1 MVRFELRDVA
11 GGWEQARFGPTDQV
25 DYALYESTTPRARDF
40 DGPGSDGPSSDSPD
54 SDGRGFDSPGSDSPG
69 SDTETPALRSYDSV
83 HTFLRLYDLARLE
96 RTTHPEFLGAR
107 LRETGERVGP
117 GDELLELAVHGTSV
131 RTTYS
136 ELRGALRSFFE
147 VLFPALDRETPG
159 ERPDLETFEVA
170 VTDLDRLYAE
180 VVD

>member
-25 DYALYESTTPRARDF
+25 DYALYESTAPRARDSNR
-40 DGPGSDGPSSDSPD
+40 PGSDGRGSDGLGSD
-54 SDGRGFDSPGSDSPG
+54 DLGSDGRG

-117 GDELLELAVHGTSV
+117 EGDELLELAVHGTSV

-136 ELRGALRSFFE
+136 ELCGALRSFFG

-159 ERPDLETFEVA
+159 ESPDLGTFEVA

>member
-25 DYALYESTTPRARDF
+25 DYALYDSADA
-40 DGPGSDGPSSDSPD
+40 DG
-54 SDGRGFDSPGSDSPG
+54 
-69 SDTETPALRSYDSV
+69 PALRSYDSV

-96 RTTHPEFLGAR
+96 RTTHPEHLGAR

-117 GDELLELAVHGTSV
+117 KGVRAELLELAVHGTSV
-131 RTTYS
+131 RTTYP
-136 ELRGALRSFFE
+136 ELRGALRSFFA
-147 VLFPALDRETPG
+147 VLFPALDRETPD
-159 ERPDLETFEVA
+159 ERPDLETFEVSITG
-170 VTDLDRLYAE
+170 VDRLYAE

>member
-1 MVRFELRDVA
+1 VVRFELRDVA

-25 DYALYESTTPRARDF
+25 DYALYESTTPRARDSNRP
-40 DGPGSDGPSSDSPD
+40 GSNSPGSDGL
-54 SDGRGFDSPGSDSPG
+54 G

-117 GDELLELAVHGTSV
+117 EGDERLELAVHGTSV

-136 ELRGALRSFFE
+136 ELRGALRSFFR

-159 ERPDLETFEVA
+159 ESPDLGTFEVA

>member
-25 DYALYESTTPRARDF
+25 DYALYESTTPRARD
-40 DGPGSDGPSSDSPD
+40 SDGL
-54 SDGRGFDSPGSDSPG
+54 G

-83 HTFLRLYDLARLE
+83 HTFLRLYDLARLR

-107 LRETGERVGP
+107 LRETDERVGP
-117 GDELLELAVHGTSV
+117 EGDELLELAVHGTSV

-136 ELRGALRSFFE
+136 ELRGALRSFFG

-159 ERPDLETFEVA
+159 ESPDLGTFEVA